1 MPLSLQRVYN
11 TPSQFPAPLIA
22 ELLRKTFYHLT
33 LPLFLFKWKKYCL
46 IEKEVILLGT
56 GG

>member
-22 ELLRKTFYHLT
+22 ELLRKTFSHLT